1 MSFLSNGGKFK
12 LYTVLNALIF
22 PTAAQPRI
30 SFERAIQQATLFG
43 EKCGNCL
50 LYLLVEFSCF
60 FWLDSLRAS
69 SYIVSHRSNLVQM
82 NFPCPLV
89 ILDIDATL
97 KHNKTG
103 KTRPFAQGLSGGK
116 RCRRTPKGCLA
127 RKNAKIPQV
136 GKVNNYQ
143 KCVRLYL

>member
-1 MSFLSNGGKFK
+1 MFNYVPIKHKQMSFLSNGGKFK

-60 FWLDSLRAS
+60 FWLRAS

-97 KHNKTG
+97 KHNKRG
-103 KTRPFAQGLSGGK
+103 HKAICTRFEWWE
-116 RCRRTPKGCLA
+116 TM
-127 RKNAKIPQV
+127 
-136 GKVNNYQ
+136 
-143 KCVRLYL
+143 